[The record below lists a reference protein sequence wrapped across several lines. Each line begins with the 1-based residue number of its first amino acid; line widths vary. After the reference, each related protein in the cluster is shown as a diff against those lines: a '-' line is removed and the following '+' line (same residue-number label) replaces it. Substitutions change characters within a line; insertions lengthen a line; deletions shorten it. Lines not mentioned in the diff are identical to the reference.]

1 MKGSGRQKA
10 DPQAESVFE
19 ERARALARQ
28 VQGRQGPQKRL
39 SVVVFQ
45 LAQEEYA
52 VETRFVR
59 QVYPLKEL
67 TEIPGAPAFVLG
79 VVNIHGEIL
88 SLVELKKFF
97 GLPER
102 GLTELNKILVLEDGR
117 MEFGVLADYVFG
129 TRLLDADQVRLPG
142 SSLNGIGDKYL
153 LGVTPERIIVL
164 NAAKLLSD
172 PDLRV
177 NDSPASGHEF
187 NGQLT

>member
-1 MKGSGRQKA
+1 MKAGKRKA
-10 DPQAESVFE
+10 DPRTESVLK

-28 VQGRQGPQKRL
+28 EQSHRRPQKQL
-39 SVVVFQ
+39 SVVMFQ
-45 LAQEEYA
+45 LAQEDYA

-59 QVYPLKEL
+59 QVHPLKEL
-67 TEIPGAPAFVLG
+67 TEIPGTPDFVLG

-102 GLTELNKILVLEDGR
+102 GLTDLNKILVLEDGR
-117 MEFGVLADYVFG
+117 MEFGVLADEVHG
-129 TRLLDADQVRLPG
+129 TRLLDADQIRPPG

-172 PDLRV
+172 PELRV
-177 NDSPASGHEF
+177 NDPPSLGRDI
-187 NGQLT
+187 NGRLT